1 MNRQSVRT
9 HFRRVGIVVSTMW
22 SRGTGRF
29 SLIVLGL
36 WVLVSLVSLFW
47 TPRSLW
53 QTDGYNVWAK
63 PSREH
68 WLGTDGTG
76 ADVLSWLM
84 AGSRT
89 NLAIVVLTVCF
100 ALAFGLLLVS
110 LMVSHSTLLAN
121 GTVVAI
127 DALISIP
134 TVLIAL
140 MLRFWALCSPVVS
153 GMGSISPAS
162 PARRPCFLPEACMWS
177 RRCRTAR
184 LRHGC
189 SSRMC

>member
-68 WLGTDGTG
+68 
-76 ADVLSWLM
+76 
-84 AGSRT
+84 
-89 NLAIVVLTVCF
+89 
-100 ALAFGLLLVS
+100 
-110 LMVSHSTLLAN
+110 
-121 GTVVAI
+121 
-127 DALISIP
+127 
-134 TVLIAL
+134 
-140 MLRFWALCSPVVS
+140 
-153 GMGSISPAS
+153 
-162 PARRPCFLPEACMWS
+162 
-177 RRCRTAR
+177 
-184 LRHGC
+184 
-189 SSRMC
+189 

>member
-76 ADVLSWLM
+76 ADVRSWRM
-84 AGSRT
+84 AEEMLYGEFG
-89 NLAIVVLTVCF
+89 F
-100 ALAFGLLLVS
+100 ALGLPPAQVR
-110 LMVSHSTLLAN
+110 
-121 GTVVAI
+121 
-127 DALISIP
+127 DY
-134 TVLIAL
+134 
-140 MLRFWALCSPVVS
+140 LREKL
-153 GMGSISPAS
+153 GG
-162 PARRPCFLPEACMWS
+162 
-177 RRCRTAR
+177 
-184 LRHGC
+184 
-189 SSRMC
+189 

>member
-89 NLAIVVLTVCF
+89 NLAIVVLTVCCRSP
-100 ALAFGLLLVS
+100 S
-110 LMVSHSTLLAN
+110 L
-121 GTVVAI
+121 
-127 DALISIP
+127 
-134 TVLIAL
+134 
-140 MLRFWALCSPVVS
+140 
-153 GMGSISPAS
+153 
-162 PARRPCFLPEACMWS
+162 E
-177 RRCRTAR
+177 
-184 LRHGC
+184 
-189 SSRMC
+189 